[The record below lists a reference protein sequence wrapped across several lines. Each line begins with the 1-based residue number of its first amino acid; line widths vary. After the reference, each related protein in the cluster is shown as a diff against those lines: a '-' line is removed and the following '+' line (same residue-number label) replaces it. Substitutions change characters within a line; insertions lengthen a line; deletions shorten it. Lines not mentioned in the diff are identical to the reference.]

1 MLNSHTRPE
10 TPYGPSSASVFV
22 WLLAISSIWHY
33 TSSADEISS
42 HWFRYDPLGTP
53 LIFLSISTA
62 LIAAT
67 APNKT
72 GALLL
77 FAVGQLVAIGAR
89 FPRVADHQVM
99 ELLLSLS
106 IVLTYCY
113 TAFSRRT
120 IKIATTEMFALYSP
134 IGRWLLIIMYFY
146 GTFHK
151 INAGFLSPQSSC
163 ALPFLNGFPLPE
175 RILDDVRIQC
185 LAIYGTL
192 VVEFA

>member
-1 MLNSHTRPE
+1 MAKFSDSEAPR
-10 TPYGPSSASVFV
+10 GPSGASVFV

-33 TSSADEISS
+33 TSSTDEIANY
-42 HWFRYDPLGTP
+42 WFHYDSLGTP

-67 APNKT
+67 APNKI

-77 FAVGQLVAIGAR
+77 FAVGQMVAIGAR

-113 TAFSRRT
+113 AAFR
-120 IKIATTEMFALYSP
+120 K
-134 IGRWLLIIMYFY
+134 
-146 GTFHK
+146 
-151 INAGFLSPQSSC
+151 
-163 ALPFLNGFPLPE
+163 
-175 RILDDVRIQC
+175 
-185 LAIYGTL
+185 
-192 VVEFA
+192 